1 MGWQKWWV
9 ETVSTWV
16 LKTATQLFY
25 THTAITKY
33 LAFFF
38 IRSGGQS
45 GIQSVFVYFFMVL
58 ITLFMIVFGLCRVSI
73 SLMVNEVV

>member
-45 GIQSVFVYFFMVL
+45 GIQSVFVLFFYGFDYFIYDSFW
-58 ITLFMIVFGLCRVSI
+58 FVSCI
-73 SLMVNEVV
+73 D